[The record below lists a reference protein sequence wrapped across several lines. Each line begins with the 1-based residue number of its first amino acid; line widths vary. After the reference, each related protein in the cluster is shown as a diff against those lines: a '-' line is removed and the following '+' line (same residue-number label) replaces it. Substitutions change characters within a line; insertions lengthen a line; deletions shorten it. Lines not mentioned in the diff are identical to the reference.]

1 MRLVSVLAVMTSAFA
16 LAACGGGGSSFLT
29 GGGTLSSAGIVASNG
44 LNVCGVNQVGCIPIV
59 TPPATTPPADPA
71 TTTGSAVG
79 GNTTT
84 NVAGI
89 KANKTIA
96 IQAFDLDAPTDPKT
110 PAISQIT
117 SSLTPTFAATEAALM
132 SNTKPKSLKF
142 VINTNSASNGNWA
155 VPVEM
160 EEHVVGTRDLRWIYH
175 GHTTIDF
182 TNPAAYSILDTNGNA
197 VIFDFA
203 KGVFVYTAAGV
214 TPTGS
219 YNIGDTV
226 DHVNDDFYWNQI
238 TPYMS
243 SKANGG
249 FKDKYREYWAKKGPS
264 AGNRDEEMQVWSW
277 KNSYSVKY
285 QNNIG
290 GGEPKQ
296 QAWSFG
302 GNAATVM
309 PASGKARYGGRFVG
323 TAKTA
328 GWIQP
333 DNAKVNPNALW
344 MIQGRSDVI
353 ANFDTST
360 IHGELSPESWTSEQ
374 DKKWYTWYTQEASSP
389 GNMPGKP
396 SVGNA
401 AYPDYHQIYG
411 TKVLLDAAI
420 VADGAGT
427 PTSPAVK
434 NKFEGLTT
442 LTNNYKTTDNPLYG
456 GFYGTDVGGVT
467 NADEVT
473 GIFNVNGTVKELIGG
488 TTGNVNQKEST
499 ITINGSFNGQCA
511 PSPGFTCP
519 P

>member
-1 MRLVSVLAVMTSAFA
+1 MSLLQ
-16 LAACGGGGSSFLT
+16 GGSIV
-29 GGGTLSSAGIVASNG
+29 GGAKDSAAAVVASTNG
-44 LNVCGVNQVGCIPIV
+44 VCGVNQQGCIPII
-59 TPPATTPPADPA
+59 TPATTTPPADPA

-89 KANKTIA
+89 KTNKTIA
-96 IQAFDLDAPTDPKT
+96 IQAFDLDTPTDANT
-110 PAISQIT
+110 PAMSQIT
-117 SSLTPTFAATEAALM
+117 SALTPTFAATEAALM

-160 EEHVVGTRDLRWIYH
+160 EEYAVGTRDLRWIYH

-182 TNPAAYSILDTNGNA
+182 TNPAAYSILDTNGNP
-197 VIFDFA
+197 VRFDFA
-203 KGVFVYTAAGV
+203 KAAFVYTAAGV

-219 YNIGDTV
+219 YNIGDPV
-226 DHVNDDFYWNQI
+226 DHVNNDFYWNQI

-249 FKDKYREYWAKKGPS
+249 FQDKYREYWAKKGPS
-264 AGNRDEEMQVWSW
+264 SGNRDEEMQVWSW

-290 GGEPKQ
+290 GGAPKQ

-302 GNAATVM
+302 GNAATAM

-323 TAKTA
+323 TSKTE
-328 GWIQP
+328 GWTQQ
-333 DNAKVNPNALW
+333 DNSKVNPNALW
-344 MIQGRSDVI
+344 MVQGRSDVI

-396 SVGNA
+396 SVGTA
-401 AYPDYHQIYG
+401 AAPDYHQIYG
-411 TKVLLDAAI
+411 TKIILDATI
-420 VADGAGT
+420 VADGTGT

-434 NKFEGLTT
+434 NKFEGTTT
-442 LTNNYKTTDNPLYG
+442 LTNNFKPTDNPLYG
-456 GFYGTDVGGVT
+456 GFFGANG
-467 NADEVT
+467 NEVT
-473 GIFNVNGTVKELIGG
+473 GIFNVNGTTKELIGG
-488 TTGNVNQKEST
+488 TTGNVNQKEAT
-499 ITINGSFNGQCA
+499 ITINGTFNGQCA